1 MIELTVT
8 RSHRSHDTNKTASNS
23 FSLPVYGPGI
33 AITLVMMP
41 YRRCILIGPACS
53 GKDFLRKAS
62 VVRCDVS
69 VTTRDPRP
77 GEKPGIDYD
86 FITNDEFDALD
97 GDLFESVEFNG
108 NRYGT
113 RKSSWDLCGLFI
125 MTPSAVKD
133 SLTPEERAESLVI
146 YLDPPMMIRWDRLAR
161 RGWDRD
167 RVSSRLA
174 ADSAEFDDTDADIVI
189 KTESFD
195 ATTVSAFIASSLTT
209 D

>member
-1 MIELTVT
+1 
-8 RSHRSHDTNKTASNS
+8 
-23 FSLPVYGPGI
+23 
-33 AITLVMMP
+33 MMP

-113 RKSSWDLCGLFI
+113 RKSSWDLGGLFI

-133 SLTPEERAESLVI
+133 GLTPEERAESLVI
-146 YLDPPMMIRWDRLAR
+146 YLDPLTEIRWDRMEK
-161 RGWDRD
+161 RGWDLGRIA
-167 RVSSRLA
+167 SRLSV
-174 ADSAEFDDTDADIVI
+174 DNAEFHDTDADIVI
-189 KTESFD
+189 KTERFD
-195 ATTVSAFIASSLTT
+195 ATTVSAFIASSLTGPK
-209 D
+209 